1 MGWVRGVYNRR
12 DVLDG
17 YLFLSPWL
25 LSFLIL
31 TLGPLVFS
39 FFLSFCNWDG
49 GPLERLQWAGLDNY
63 KRLLFEDEKIVK
75 SLYNTA
81 FYAFISVPLGVVLAL
96 LLAVALNQEV
106 RGIIFFRTIFYLP
119 KVVGGPATAILWI
132 WLLNPAFGP
141 FNTIL
146 GMLGVPREWQP
157 GWLTS
162 ETWSKPALILMSL
175 WGVGGSMLIYLAGL
189 QNVPRQLYEAAEID
203 GAGEIRKFLTVTV
216 PMMTPTIF
224 FNLVMS
230 IIGSFQVFSNA
241 YIMTNRTLGDPN
253 ESALF
258 YMLYLFRKA
267 FEEFD
272 MGYACAMAWVLF
284 AIILFFT
291 MLVLKSTP
299 FWVHYEGE
307 RQ

>member
-1 MGWVRGVYNRR
+1 MRLIKGIYNRR
-12 DVLDG
+12 DVIDG
-17 YLFLSPWL
+17 YLFISPWL
-25 LSFLIL
+25 VSFLIL
-31 TLGPLVFS
+31 TLGPLVVS
-39 FFLSFCNWDG
+39 FMLSFCNWDG
-49 GPLERLQWAGLDNY
+49 GPLERLQWVGLANY
-63 KRLLFEDEKIVK
+63 KRLLFEDEKILK

-81 FYAFISVPLGVVLAL
+81 FYAFVSVPMGVILAL

-141 FNTIL
+141 INTIL
-146 GMLGVPREWQP
+146 GMMGVPREWQP

-162 ETWSKPALILMSL
+162 ENWSKPSLILMSL

-203 GAGEIRKFLTVTV
+203 GAGEVRKFLTVTI

-230 IIGSFQVFSNA
+230 IIGSFQVFASA

-258 YMLYLFRKA
+258 FMLYLFRKA
-267 FEEFD
+267 FEEFE

>member
-1 MGWVRGVYNRR
+1 MMRIRGIYNPDEVRCGF
-12 DVLDG
+12 
-17 YLFLSPWL
+17 LFISPWL
-25 LSFLIL
+25 FSFIFL
-31 TLGPLVFS
+31 TLGPLLFS
-39 FFLSFCNWDG
+39 FFLSFCYWDG
-49 GPLERLQWAGLDNY
+49 GPLDRLQWVGLRNY
-63 KRLLFEDEKIVK
+63 SRLFFEDYRIYK

-81 FYAFISVPLGVVLAL
+81 WYAFFSVPLGVVLAL

-106 RGIIFFRTIFYLP
+106 RGIILFRVIFYLP
-119 KVVGGPATAILWI
+119 KVVGGPATAILWL
-132 WLLNPAFGP
+132 WLFNPVFGP
-141 FNTIL
+141 INAFL
-146 GMLGVPREWQP
+146 GLLGLPPEWQP
-157 GWLTS
+157 GWLNT
-162 ETWSKPALILMSL
+162 EAWSKPALVIMSL

-189 QNVPRQLYEAAEID
+189 QNVPRQLYEAADLD
-203 GAGEIRKFLTVTV
+203 GAGEIRKFFSVTI

-230 IIGSFQVFSNA
+230 IIGSFQVFSSA
-241 YIMTNRTLGDPN
+241 YIMTNRTLGGPN

-267 FEEFD
+267 FEEFE

-299 FWVHYEGE
+299 FWVYYEGE
-307 RQ
+307 R

>member
-1 MGWVRGVYNRR
+1 MRLIRGVYNRR
-12 DVLDG
+12 EVIDG

-31 TLGPLVFS
+31 TFGPLVVS

-49 GPLERLQWAGLDNY
+49 GSLEKLQWVGLDNY
-63 KRLLFEDEKIVK
+63 KRLLFQDEKILK

-81 FYAFISVPLGVVLAL
+81 FYAFLSVPLGVVLAL

-106 RGIIFFRTIFYLP
+106 RGITFFRAIFYLP
-119 KVVGGPATAILWI
+119 KVVGGPATAILWL
-132 WLLNPAFGP
+132 WLLNPVFGP
-141 FNTIL
+141 VNTIL
-146 GMLGVPREWQP
+146 GMMGVPREWQP

-162 ETWSKPALILMSL
+162 ENWSKPALIIMSL

-203 GAGEIRKFLTVTV
+203 GAGEFRKFLTVTV

-230 IIGSFQVFSNA
+230 IIGSFQVFSSA

-267 FEEFD
+267 FEEFE
-272 MGYACAMAWVLF
+272 MGYACAMAWFLF
-284 AIILFFT
+284 SIILFFT
-291 MLVLKSTP
+291 LLVLKSTP